1 MGVPSSW
8 QPNSAGG
15 DKLGSRPSV
24 QAPDLQNV
32 KVRDAKQRLAEQGR
46 VFDTIG
52 AGDMVKR
59 QYPRPG
65 EPMAIRQR
73 IYLLTDEPDKLPLP
87 DFKDKSLRDVM
98 EITSLLGWEVR
109 VEGEGYVTEQKESK
123 ENGMRIVHVK
133 LEPRHSG

>member
-1 MGVPSSW
+1 
-8 QPNSAGG
+8 
-15 DKLGSRPSV
+15 
-24 QAPDLQNV
+24 
-32 KVRDAKQRLAEQGR
+32 
-46 VFDTIG
+46 
-52 AGDMVKR
+52 MVKR

-87 DFKDKSLRDVM
+87 NFKDKSLRDVM